1 MRWYV
6 DISPLGARKSEG
18 GSKSAGDRHCVE
30 AAQWQEALKVV
41 RERRGDQSSL
51 GDFAIEL
58 LDEGCRAIDPATRTR
73 YVVHRAPADAPE
85 SRGEP
90 LPSAEE
96 PSSAGPSSAAPSAK
110 PSSRGRAR
118 PSSRGGRA
126 AEARTKS
133 KGRVSIPDDPVPRGP
148 TLEAAPGTHSPTL
161 PSQPESD
168 RRPAAR
174 RSSVPPAPVPAPMQA
189 ETAFERMAGG
199 IAVALPSEVNISHD
213 APTEVLPPFKVVFRR
228 SEEPTPAAP
237 ITYRELAYAVAEG
250 TSVRDAESVARA
262 QLEVIQ
268 NAISGAPKGK
278 FIQLAVFDH
287 EFKGRPSRPPL
298 VTLAFKDWR
307 GSEPTIDYPADRT
320 TTSAVAKA
328 PGAGEVRAPESLRAP
343 QPTLGGDAGAPPAK
357 ALEVTIVEP
366 APGLAEQARR
376 LSASAERGAEA
387 RSDATTSAERTSRE
401 PDDTKAEAVQAD
413 VEAEPGTRDEA
424 APVTEP
430 SAIAMAPVMS
440 VGDGPAVVATPEARH
455 ASTAPPA
462 RTSTPPPAVEV
473 ARVVPMPTPS
483 ELRREAHEMAGDDEA
498 TVVQEPSARAS
509 APPPAPAPTA
519 SAPPPAPAPTASAPP
534 PAPAPT
540 ASAPPPAPAPTAS
553 APPPAPAPTASAPPP
568 ASVLP
573 SGGPLSKRPPPA
585 PRGALVLAAK
595 GRRKKGDDLLT
606 DLFEACGDLAFLNDV
621 LEAAEFAGRLLVES
635 LPCRLCLVSFY
646 DIDKAE
652 LVVVRQIV
660 AESTTGDE
668 PPASLLM
675 QRIADRVGG
684 LGAVLRRGK
693 AVLAGGADFSSDP
706 RLEPLGVPVKSA
718 IRGPVN
724 HGGRYLGLIELFD
737 PLDGKGFTDADTHA
751 VHYVAEQLG
760 DFVDQRGITLDAERV
775 LRPKLAEIARA

>member
-18 GSKSAGDRHCVE
+18 GSKSAGERHCVE
-30 AAQWQEALKVV
+30 AAQWQEALKIV

-73 YVVHRAPADAPE
+73 YVVHRAPADALE

-90 LPSAEE
+90 LPGAEA
-96 PSSAGPSSAAPSAK
+96 PSGEVPSAK

-118 PSSRGGRA
+118 PSSRGGRSA
-126 AEARTKS
+126 DARTKS

-148 TLEAAPGTHSPTL
+148 ALEGAPGTHSPTL

-174 RSSVPPAPVPAPMQA
+174 RSSAPPAPLPAPMQA

-199 IAVALPSEVNISHD
+199 LAVALPSEVNISHD
-213 APTEVLPPFKVVFRR
+213 ATTEVLPPFKVVFRR

-287 EFKGRPSRPPL
+287 EFKGRPARPPL

-307 GSEPTIDYPADRT
+307 GSEPAIDYPADRT

-328 PGAGEVRAPESLRAP
+328 PGAVEARAPESLRAP
-343 QPTLGGDAGAPPAK
+343 QPTLGADAGASPAK
-357 ALEVTIVEP
+357 ALEVTVVEP

-376 LSASAERGAEA
+376 VSEQAERVAEV
-387 RSDATTSAERTSRE
+387 RSDAKAEAAQTSAE
-401 PDDTKAEAVQAD
+401 P
-413 VEAEPGTRDEA
+413 EPGARDEA

-462 RTSTPPPAVEV
+462 RTSTPPAAVEV
-473 ARVVPMPTPS
+473 ACVVPMPTPS
-483 ELRREAHEMAGDDEA
+483 ELRREAQEMAGDDEA
-498 TVVQEPSARAS
+498 TVVQEPSTRAS
-509 APPPAPAPTA
+509 APPPPPAATA
-519 SAPPPAPAPTASAPP
+519 SAPPPAPAATASAPP
-534 PAPAPT
+534 PAAT
-540 ASAPPPAPAPTAS
+540 ASAPPPRTS
-553 APPPAPAPTASAPPP
+553 TPPPAA
-568 ASVLP
+568 LP
-573 SGGPLSKRPPPA
+573 SGAPLSKRPAPA

-595 GRRKKGDDLLT
+595 GKRKKGDDLLT

-675 QRIADRVGG
+675 QRIADGVGG
-684 LGAVLRRGK
+684 LAAVLRRGK
-693 AVLAGGADFSSDP
+693 AVLASGADFGSDP
-706 RLEPLGVPVKSA
+706 RLESLGVPVKSA

-760 DFVDQRGITLDAERV
+760 DFVDQRGVTLDAERV